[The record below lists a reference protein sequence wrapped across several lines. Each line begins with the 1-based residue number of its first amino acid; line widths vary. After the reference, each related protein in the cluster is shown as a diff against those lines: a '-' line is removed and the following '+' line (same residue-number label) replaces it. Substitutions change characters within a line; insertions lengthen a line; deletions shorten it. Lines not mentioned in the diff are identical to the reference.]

1 MSNKSLPKIKKV
13 VVSEISGEQQ
23 LERILVVSKMP
34 LGRYGQ
40 FMQELEK
47 IPETLKAVT
56 KMFLG
61 DGTKKEDFQKAAE
74 ERGDS
79 EQAKEISQSDEVTN
93 DQMIEAVFS
102 IPGILTKH
110 WDDLVMM
117 LSIASGVEEE
127 VLRKI
132 DLDEA
137 TQVVVAV
144 IEVNNFFGIGDRYLE
159 IMGRKANAQRGAMTV
174 PQAPKKKRKK

>member
-1 MSNKSLPKIKKV
+1 
-13 VVSEISGEQQ
+13 
-23 LERILVVSKMP
+23 MP

-40 FMQELEK
+40 FMEELEK
-47 IPETLKAVT
+47 IPGTIKTVA

-61 DGTKKEDFQKAAE
+61 DSVQKEDFQKAAE
-74 ERGDS
+74 ERGDNDHAEQIAQDS
-79 EQAKEISQSDEVTN
+79 EITN
-93 DQMIEAVFS
+93 DQMIEAVFA

-110 WDDLVMM
+110 WNDLVTL
-117 LSIASGVEEE
+117 LSIASGVSEED
-127 VLRKI
+127 LKNI

-159 IMGRKANAQRGAMTV
+159 IMGRKANAQMGAMTV